1 MKITNFMRIFSK
13 TVMTPGIRETLHT
26 PRVRVFHEEKRIT
39 VTGHSRLEDPS
50 LFYEEFMSLIEDCF
64 NDFKTHVS
72 FDFKLNY
79 LNTSSSKWL
88 FHVLKNLQNKYQ
100 GKKIITINWYY
111 DMDDEAMQEA
121 GEVYQSLLNLSFNL
135 IPLKG

>member
-1 MKITNFMRIFSK
+1 MKIRNFMQIISK
-13 TVMTPGIRETLHT
+13 TTMTPGIRETLHT
-26 PRVRVFHEEKRIT
+26 PRVRVFPDEKRIT

-50 LFYEEFMSLIEDCF
+50 PFYEEFMNLIEDCF
-64 NDFKTHVS
+64 DDFKTFAT

-111 DMDDEAMQEA
+111 ERDDEAILEA
-121 GEVYQSLLNLSFNL
+121 GEVYQSLLNMPFNL
-135 IPLKG
+135 IPLKS

>member
-1 MKITNFMRIFSK
+1 MKRCNFMQFFSK
-13 TVMTPGIRETLHT
+13 FPMTSGIRETLHT
-26 PRVRVFHEEKRIT
+26 PRVRVFPEEKRIT

-50 LFYEEFMSLIEDCF
+50 LFYEEFMCLIEDCF
-64 NDFKTHVS
+64 NDFKTIAT
-72 FDFKLNY
+72 FDFNLNY

-111 DMDDEAMQEA
+111 ELDDDAMLEA
-121 GEVYQSLLNLSFNL
+121 GEVYQSLLNLPFNL
-135 IPLKG
+135 IAVKS

>member
-1 MKITNFMRIFSK
+1 MKISNFIRNFSK
-13 TVMTPGIRETLHT
+13 SIMTPGIRETLHT
-26 PRVRVFHEEKRIT
+26 PRVRVFPEEKRIT

-50 LFYEEFMSLIEDCF
+50 LFYEEFMNLIEDCF
-64 NDFKTHVS
+64 IDFKTFAT

-100 GKKIITINWYY
+100 GKKIITVNWYY
-111 DMDDEAMQEA
+111 ELDDDAILEA
-121 GEVYQSLLNLSFNL
+121 GEVYQSLLNLPFNL
-135 IPLKG
+135 IALKP